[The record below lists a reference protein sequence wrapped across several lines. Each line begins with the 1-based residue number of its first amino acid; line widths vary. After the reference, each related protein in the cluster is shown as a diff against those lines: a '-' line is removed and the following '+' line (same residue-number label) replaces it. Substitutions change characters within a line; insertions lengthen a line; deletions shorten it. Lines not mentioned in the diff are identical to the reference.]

1 MMPRSKAAPIKR
13 PITSWAN
20 APLIMDT
27 EYAALLLG
35 LYPDTLRRM
44 AKRGDVPA
52 KRVGQKLWKFEKT
65 ALMAWAGV
73 KEQV

>member
-1 MMPRSKAAPIKR
+1 MPRRKAEPLKR
-13 PITSWAN
+13 PITSWEK

-35 LYPDTLRRM
+35 LYPDTLKRM
-44 AKRGDVPA
+44 ARNGEVPVKRFG
-52 KRVGQKLWKFEKT
+52 KKLWKFEKS

-73 KEQV
+73 KE

>member
-1 MMPRSKAAPIKR
+1 MPRSKVAPIKR
-13 PITSWAN
+13 PITSWEK
-20 APLIMDT
+20 APVFMET

-35 LYPDTLRRM
+35 ITTVTLRRM
-44 AKRGDVPA
+44 ARAGEIPA
-52 KRVGQKLWKFEKT
+52 KKVGPKIWRFEKS

>member
-1 MMPRSKAAPIKR
+1 
-13 PITSWAN
+13 
-20 APLIMDT
+20 MDT

-52 KRVGQKLWKFEKT
+52 KRVGQKLWKFEKN

-73 KEQV
+73 KEQA